1 MLSKISRLVPIGKNM
16 VEISGLHGIWVGP
29 NHLGDTPRMTL
40 YYPDGP
46 TKTIEYGYGKW
57 AECDKDAQILKDA
70 KKEFEN
76 ASLLK

>member
-1 MLSKISRLVPIGKNM
+1 M